1 MAALVTLLASGGGLV
16 LSGSPFLARG
26 APVQAPLTRLSS
38 PLMNAAEEMMEMPA
52 KLAEW
57 GCDAELWQG
66 LRSGG
71 RRGLK
76 KQASNGDEA
85 GARARMNALRLLVK
99 EEPKK
104 AVPTPN
110 SAKPAAGYV
119 LVGALPA
126 GFDQPAA
133 EALIAKRRDAK
144 ISKDFETADAL
155 EAELLAMNVILNNR
169 RGHRSWKVEAG
180 DVDGKGEKEALMEK
194 AYAALVD
201 GEL

>member
-1 MAALVTLLASGGGLV
+1 M
-16 LSGSPFLARG
+16 
-26 APVQAPLTRLSS
+26 
-38 PLMNAAEEMMEMPA
+38 
-52 KLAEW
+52 
-57 GCDAELWQG
+57 
-66 LRSGG
+66 
-71 RRGLK
+71 K